1 VLQSIYAYPYY
12 PGYPNPHG
20 LFSEVSTGVLM
31 LPVFFN
37 IEEHHRICH
46 CPLSSACSRKEEN
59 EEGNEDL
66 SSYPRDGCGVIPTP
80 LPSVYP
86 PKWMRRFVDPTVIA
100 VPNTP
105 ESAESEAGNEDP
117 SAASIFGT
125 HFPERST
132 DIAFDDADVSLPN
145 DNTRT
150 TGPFKF
156 IRQAVDYSMS
166 NSWFPGESI
175 PSVSFVKRKAAVSL
189 GFGGER
195 KAKRDEIVFAV
206 RDVVDRQGQ
215 QGDWRTVD
223 GKCVVA
229 KEETASAAS
238 SSRAQTKSYVYET
251 HDPKRPSA
259 HDEEKCQ
266 RCAEIRDMRESE
278 RRRENADALAVR
290 RLEEAMRDVPLG
302 RRIEVDEEDEAED
315 EEDDDDDDERMMVEP
330 LDVESFGF
338 SPFGTDNPT
347 PLPPPSH
354 SRSPTPDS
362 SSSSS
367 SLPCTVL
374 GDDLPHGEPPLYTST
389 GALHASGTRRVFDRN
404 RVCAPEGCGGGVRDV
419 VVTGETDV
427 RHAVWHRQRYVIYGR
442 VRWWDGLVGFL
453 RVDRREVGHGQ
464 GPGQQAQQG
473 GEEDDQNPLSHMFI
487 CGYVVN
493 EKNFVGEWRMAAS
506 DPLKPAWGGPVLMT
520 KRDGEEVPC
529 VGGVAR

>member
-1 VLQSIYAYPYY
+1 
-12 PGYPNPHG
+12 
-20 LFSEVSTGVLM
+20 
-31 LPVFFN
+31 
-37 IEEHHRICH
+37 
-46 CPLSSACSRKEEN
+46 
-59 EEGNEDL
+59 
-66 SSYPRDGCGVIPTP
+66 
-80 LPSVYP
+80 
-86 PKWMRRFVDPTVIA
+86 MRRFVDPTVIA
-100 VPNTP
+100 IPNTP
-105 ESAESEAGNEDP
+105 ESAESEAGNEDS
-117 SAASIFGT
+117 SAAEIFGT

-132 DIAFDDADVSLPN
+132 DIPFDEADVALPN
-145 DNTRT
+145 DNTQT

-175 PSVSFVKRKAAVSL
+175 PSVSYVKRKAAVGS
-189 GFGGER
+189 GFDGER

-215 QGDWRTVD
+215 QGDWRTID
-223 GKCVVA
+223 GQCVVA
-229 KEETASAAS
+229 KETAASAAS

-302 RRIEVDEEDEAED
+302 RRIEVDEEDED
-315 EEDDDDDDERMMVEP
+315 EEDEDDDERMMVEP

-338 SPFGTDNPT
+338 SPFGTDNST
-347 PLPPPSH
+347 PFPPPSH

-374 GDDLPHGEPPLYTST
+374 GDDLPDGEPPLYTST

-453 RVDRREVGHGQ
+453 RVDRRDVGQ
-464 GPGQQAQQG
+464 GQDPGQHAQQQQ
-473 GEEDDQNPLSHMFI
+473 GEEEEDQNPLSHMFI

-529 VGGVAR
+529 VGGIAR